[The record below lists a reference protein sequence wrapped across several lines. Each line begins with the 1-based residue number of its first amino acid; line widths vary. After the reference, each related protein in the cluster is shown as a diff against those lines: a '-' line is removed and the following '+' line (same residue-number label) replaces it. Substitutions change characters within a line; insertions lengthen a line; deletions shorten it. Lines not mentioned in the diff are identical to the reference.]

1 MADLQTTCP
10 RCGTPNRDQRRF
22 CASCGQHLAGGGAG
36 GRGSLPNEF
45 QQQGSPY
52 DPAPTPAPRRAA
64 PRARR
69 RTATNWRLVR
79 LVATLF
85 VLVVLVVAGVAI
97 STQVQ
102 HTLAQ
107 YQTAGATAQAVTAT
121 RYAQGATATTAAGAI
136 STRIASFEAI
146 TSTAMTQRTVAAATR
161 TSNALASTAYA
172 DSIAQMPTAT
182 LPPTDV
188 PEPSSTPLPTLTP
201 LPLPT
206 LRPLPT
212 LPPLPPLVPLPT
224 VPVGAAA
231 DTVPVVPTPPGDSA
245 LLVLVQLPPHPDTQ
259 PAPNDDVFV
268 ESTNTQVRTLS
279 RPGEY
284 IEAQVFVMSPSVTF
298 DDLLQHYDDFLARRN
313 WSPPQRNREAQA
325 DPTRHPAVAWFR
337 GNQTVTLV
345 FVRNDNVAASTNGGG
360 YLVLQ
365 VRTSQP

>member
-1 MADLQTTCP
+1 MADLRTTCP

-22 CASCGQHLAGGGAG
+22 CVSCGQHLAGGGAG
-36 GRGSLPNEF
+36 GGSLPSEF
-45 QQQGSPY
+45 QQQESPY
-52 DPAPTPAPRRAA
+52 DPPPEPSRRRPA

-69 RTATNWRLVR
+69 QATFNWRVVR
-79 LVATLF
+79 LVGAVF
-85 VLVVLVVAGVAI
+85 VVIALAVAGVAI
-97 STQVQ
+97 GTQVQ
-102 HTLAQ
+102 RTLAQ
-107 YQTAGATAQAVTAT
+107 HQTIGATAQAVTAT
-121 RYAQGATATTAAGAI
+121 VYAQGATATTAAGAV

-146 TSTAMTQRTVAAATR
+146 TSTAVTQRTVAAATR

-172 DSIAQMPTAT
+172 DSIAQMPTQT
-182 LPPTDV
+182 LPPTDT
-188 PEPSSTPLPTLTP
+188 PQPSSTPLPTLTP

-212 LPPLPPLVPLPT
+212 PLPLPTLPPLPAGSAAAAPPPTDTTPLVLSQLPT
-224 VPVGAAA
+224 
-231 DTVPVVPTPPGDSA
+231 
-245 LLVLVQLPPHPDTQ
+245 HPDTQ

-284 IEAQVFVMSPSVTF
+284 IEAQVFVMSPSVAF
-298 DDLLQHYDDFLARRN
+298 DDLIAHYDDYLTPRN

-365 VRTSQP
+365 VRTIQP